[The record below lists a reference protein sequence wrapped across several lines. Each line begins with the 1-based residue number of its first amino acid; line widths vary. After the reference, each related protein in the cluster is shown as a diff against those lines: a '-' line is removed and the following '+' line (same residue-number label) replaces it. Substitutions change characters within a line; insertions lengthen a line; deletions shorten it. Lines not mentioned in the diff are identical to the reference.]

1 MCVELAPVRDS
12 VLWAPPFLLKGG
24 NMYWPD
30 GFRFLPGLAVTATL
44 ALGVHAGAGQGS
56 LGSAAPAAGDPWV
69 PQVSSAS
76 APVAPP
82 ATLQQQPA
90 SNSAI
95 LAGAAGQ
102 AQSAGTIVQSPP
114 SAEELGD
121 SLMSHQRYQAAIEAY
136 KKAPPDSADVW
147 NKMGIAYQLMLNPHE
162 ASHCYQISL
171 RLNPKNPRVMNNLG
185 TIYDSMKEY
194 GNAERM
200 YRKALKGDP
209 QSAMFY
215 KNLGTS
221 LLAEHRYKKGWEEY
235 QTALRLDP
243 HIFENTA
250 SPRVQNP
257 TSLEER
263 GAMNYYMARGCVRA
277 GMSDCAIQYLRMA
290 LNEGFTN
297 PKKIQADIEFA
308 GLRGTP
314 AFQQLIAEQ
323 KQQ

>member
-1 MCVELAPVRDS
+1 
-12 VLWAPPFLLKGG
+12 
-24 NMYWPD
+24 
-30 GFRFLPGLAVTATL
+30 
-44 ALGVHAGAGQGS
+44 
-56 LGSAAPAAGDPWV
+56 
-69 PQVSSAS
+69 
-76 APVAPP
+76 
-82 ATLQQQPA
+82 
-90 SNSAI
+90 
-95 LAGAAGQ
+95 
-102 AQSAGTIVQSPP
+102 
-114 SAEELGD
+114 
-121 SLMSHQRYQAAIEAY
+121 
-136 KKAPPDSADVW
+136 
-147 NKMGIAYQLMLNPHE
+147 
-162 ASHCYQISL
+162 
-171 RLNPKNPRVMNNLG
+171 VMNNLG